1 MMDARNAE
9 AKEREGKLQ
18 AQAKEREGKL
28 QAQVSASMEKLAD
41 VNARNAEMA
50 VIYSV
55 IHTLQLR

>member
-1 MMDARNAE
+1 MMDARDAE
-9 AKEREGKLQ
+9 
-18 AQAKEREGKL
+18 AKEREGKL

>member
-9 AKEREGKLQ
+9 
-18 AQAKEREGKL
+18 AKEREGKL

-41 VNARNAEMA
+41 VNAKNAKMA